1 MHFQRIVP
9 SSRLT
14 LPAAQFLSLA
24 LWLAAFMLCP
34 LPCTQGWLSGTE
46 LPWWAGRLASF
57 ALCTATAYFLI
68 QLNNRFA
75 LIRTRASL
83 ETAIGLLLAA
93 ACPAV
98 HLCPAGDVSA
108 AAFLLAVYCLF
119 GGYHRHHSSGYLFRS
134 FAFLGAGSLAVPQL
148 TFLTPLFWAGAYGLR
163 ALNLRSFLASL
174 IGWFFPYWFLLG
186 HAYFYGD
193 MELFLAPFRELSRFS
208 ASDFTF
214 RTDEAVTLG
223 FLFALFAL
231 SGVHHLLT
239 AFNDKI
245 STRSYL
251 YFLILAGLALFAAIL
266 FQPPLFSRL
275 LPSLI
280 IPTAILAGR
289 LLVSSDSRLSDIFF
303 ILTFA
308 GLFLLFG
315 FNLWMLL

>member
-1 MHFQRIVP
+1 
-9 SSRLT
+9 
-14 LPAAQFLSLA
+14 
-24 LWLAAFMLCP
+24 
-34 LPCTQGWLSGTE
+34 
-46 LPWWAGRLASF
+46 
-57 ALCTATAYFLI
+57 
-68 QLNNRFA
+68 
-75 LIRTRASL
+75 
-83 ETAIGLLLAA
+83 
-93 ACPAV
+93 
-98 HLCPAGDVSA
+98 
-108 AAFLLAVYCLF
+108 
-119 GGYHRHHSSGYLFRS
+119 
-134 FAFLGAGSLAVPQL
+134 
-148 TFLTPLFWAGAYGLR
+148 
-163 ALNLRSFLASL
+163 
-174 IGWFFPYWFLLG
+174 
-186 HAYFYGD
+186 